1 MSLQS
6 FKVDCCYLL
15 VNMQVF
21 GKLKL
26 VRTSKATSQDQYI
39 SHIILIICQH
49 RKMPLKYHLLLLYRQ
64 PRLYMRVRW
73 KLDFYKRTYEK
84 KNKLRSKLHFLQKI
98 RNKNDS
104 TCVCTLCPTFC
115 SLLEF

>member
-84 KNKLRSKLHFLQKI
+84 KTNYDLNYIFCKKFAIKMTQLVFVL
-98 RNKNDS
+98 
-104 TCVCTLCPTFC
+104 CV
-115 SLLEF
+115 LLSVRF

>member
-39 SHIILIICQH
+39 RGSQWGVGFYGYRLKFWLFYGYRLIFFS
-49 RKMPLKYHLLLLYRQ
+49 YG
-64 PRLYMRVRW
+64 
-73 KLDFYKRTYEK
+73 
-84 KNKLRSKLHFLQKI
+84 
-98 RNKNDS
+98 
-104 TCVCTLCPTFC
+104 
-115 SLLEF
+115 